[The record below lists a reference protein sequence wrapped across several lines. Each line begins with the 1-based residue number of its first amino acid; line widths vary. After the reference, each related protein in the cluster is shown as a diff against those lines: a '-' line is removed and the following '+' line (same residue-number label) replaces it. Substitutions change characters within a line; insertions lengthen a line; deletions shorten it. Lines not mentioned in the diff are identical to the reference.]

1 MRPTGGAVVAECQ
14 RLKILVVDD
23 ETDSRIFLCNLLGT
37 CGYEAIDAADGEE
50 GLQKAKAERP
60 DLIIL
65 DIMMPG
71 EKGVH
76 MYRCLKLD
84 ESLKKVPV
92 IVVSS
97 VDRRALAVYRK
108 SQNLWEDPAGPPRG
122 AFLKKPLEADVL
134 VQMVRELTQPDVV
147 SAG

>member
-1 MRPTGGAVVAECQ
+1 MTAECQ

-23 ETDSRIFLCNLLGT
+23 EADTRIFLCNLLGT

-50 GLQKAKAERP
+50 GFEKAKADQP

-71 EKGVH
+71 EKGIH
-76 MYRCLKLD
+76 MYRCLRLD
-84 ESLKKVPV
+84 EGLKKVPV

-97 VDRRALAVYRK
+97 IDRKAFTVYRK
-108 SQNLWEDPAGPPRG
+108 SHNLWDDPTGPPRG
-122 AFLKKPLEADVL
+122 AFLEKPLEADEL
-134 VQMVRELTQPDVV
+134 MQMVHDLTQPGVG

>member
-1 MRPTGGAVVAECQ
+1 MTAECQ

-23 ETDSRIFLCNLLGT
+23 EADTRIFLCNVLGT

-50 GLQKAKAERP
+50 GLCKAKAQQP

-71 EKGVH
+71 EKGIQ
-76 MYRCLKLD
+76 MYRNLKLD
-84 ESLKKVPV
+84 EGLKRVPV

-97 VDRRALAVYRK
+97 IDREAFAVYRK
-108 SQNLWEDPAGPPRG
+108 SHNLWEDPAGPPRG
-122 AFLKKPLEADVL
+122 AFLEKPLEADDLIQTVG
-134 VQMVRELTQPDVV
+134 ELTQPGAV
-147 SAG
+147 SAE